1 MQSCLSGWEGIPIVA
16 SVVRYE
22 ENWILFPAAPKQQD
36 NAGTQGQCS
45 VTPPLCSH
53 CQADTPVPDR
63 VSGQRWCVDIIHI
76 KLWTYKD
83 VSVTVRRRF
92 QHIL

>member
-36 NAGTQGQCS
+36 NAGTQGLCS
-45 VTPPLCSH
+45 VTLPLCS
-53 CQADTPVPDR
+53 PLL
-63 VSGQRWCVDIIHI
+63 G
-76 KLWTYKD
+76 
-83 VSVTVRRRF
+83 
-92 QHIL
+92 